1 MKQKLITI
9 LVACGIAK
17 ASAEKYLEKVD
28 VPDEAEFDADKLL
41 TDFKASQAE
50 LLKNDKDFIQS
61 ISEPVEKKIN
71 DMWVTKIKQATGLT
85 AEEVKDKRYKEV
97 VELAAEK
104 LRKKGD
110 SSTEQLQQVNIELEN
125 KLKEYEEK
133 IIPEIKAEVEN
144 SKRSIKKET
153 AFEKLFDG
161 FELGVSKKVAMAAV
175 RAHFG
180 NQFVDDI
187 NDKDELEIYLAGE
200 GKLKPKSKDGTKLL
214 GAKEFVE
221 GILSEEKLL
230 KVSGGGTTS
239 TTTTKTPI
247 VITGKE
253 DKQYSPTIK
262 TNIDKAMANVDE
274 MKTAI
279 ADNDK

>member
-9 LVACGIAK
+9 LVAFGIAK

-28 VPDEAEFDADKLL
+28 APDEADIDVDKLL
-41 TDFKASQAE
+41 TDFKSSQAE
-50 LLKNDKDFIQS
+50 LLKNDKEFLVPLQEHEAKRWNEI
-61 ISEPVEKKIN
+61 
-71 DMWVTKIKQATGLT
+71 WTTKLKQATGLT
-85 AEEVKDKRYKEV
+85 AEEVKDKNQKEIV
-97 VELAAEK
+97 ALAVDK

-125 KLKEYEEK
+125 KLKEYEDK

-180 NQFVDDI
+180 NQFIDDI

-230 KVSGGGTTS
+230 KVSGGGQAA
-239 TTTTKTPI
+239 TTTTKNPI
-247 VITGKE
+247 VVTGKE
-253 DKQYSPTIK
+253 DKKFSSTVQS
-262 TNIDKAMANVDE
+262 NLDKATANITEMADSI
-274 MKTAI
+274 KA
-279 ADNDK
+279 ND

>member
-9 LVACGIAK
+9 LVAFGIAK

-28 VPDEAEFDADKLL
+28 VPDEAEVDVDKLL
-41 TDFKASQAE
+41 NDFKSSQAE
-50 LLKNDKDFIQS
+50 LLRNDKEFINS
-61 ISEPVEKKIN
+61 LKEPEAKRWN
-71 DMWVTKIKQATGLT
+71 TMWATKIKQATGLT
-85 AEEVKDKRYKEV
+85 EEEIKDKDYKEIIA
-97 VELAAEK
+97 LAVDK

-110 SSTEQLQQVNIELEN
+110 STTEQLQQVNIGLEN

-133 IIPEIKAEVEN
+133 IIPEIKNEVEN
-144 SKRSIKKET
+144 SKRLMKKES

-175 RAHFG
+175 KAHFG

-230 KVSGGGTTS
+230 KVSGGGS
-239 TTTTKTPI
+239 TQATTKP
-247 VITGKE
+247 VITVTGKE
-253 DKQYSPTIK
+253 EKKFSSTVQS
-262 TNIDKAMANVDE
+262 NLDKATANIIEMADSIKAN
-274 MKTAI
+274 
-279 ADNDK
+279 N